1 MRKYHV
7 PSEPEPQGAL
17 VGLSRRLHSLICG
30 MSGHD
35 LLLHVEPG
43 RLALRCISCP
53 YETPGWALKRPLE
66 SERETQRR
74 AALIEQR
81 AQ

>member
-1 MRKYHV
+1 MSSHRA
-7 PSEPEPQGAL
+7 PQFEGGLIA
-17 VGLSRRLHSLICG
+17 GLSRRLHSLICG

-43 RLALRCISCP
+43 RLSLRCLSCP
-53 YETPGWALKRPLE
+53 YETPGWALKDPSARGAA
-66 SERETQRR
+66 QRR

>member
-1 MRKYHV
+1 MSIRQV
-7 PSEPEPQGAL
+7 PSQESGPL
-17 VGLSRRLHSLICG
+17 TWLTRRVHSLICG

-43 RLALRCISCP
+43 RLSLQCVLCP
-53 YETPGWALKRPLE
+53 YETPGWTIKESRQQAGDARP
-66 SERETQRR
+66 
-74 AALIEQR
+74 AVFIEQR

>member
-1 MRKYHV
+1 MSSRRA
-7 PSEPEPQGAL
+7 PQFEGGLIA
-17 VGLSRRLHSLICG
+17 GLSRRVHSLICG

-43 RLALRCISCP
+43 RLSLRCLSCP
-53 YETPGWALKRPLE
+53 YETPGWAIKEP
-66 SERETQRR
+66 SAAREAGPRR